1 MVIWVLLIE
10 HFGSA
15 FVAFEMWAKVL
26 LKVCCFDFEV
36 VETVDLDCIAEVDGI
51 WCRLG
56 IERTEGFAQTEL
68 CTTTWLSLKAFTF

>member
-36 VETVDLDCIAEVDGI
+36 VETMDLDCIAEVDGI

-56 IERTEGFAQTEL
+56 IEGTEGFAQTEL
-68 CTTTWLSLKAFTF
+68 CTIIWLSLKAFTF

>member
-1 MVIWVLLIE
+1 MVIWVWLIE
-10 HFGSA
+10 HFGSV

-56 IERTEGFAQTEL
+56 IKRTEGFAQTEL

>member
-15 FVAFEMWAKVL
+15 FVAFETWAKVL

>member
-1 MVIWVLLIE
+1 MIWVLLIE

-36 VETVDLDCIAEVDGI
+36 VETVDLEKLLVYGVD
-51 WCRLG
+51 
-56 IERTEGFAQTEL
+56 
-68 CTTTWLSLKAFTF
+68 